1 MRNRPRFRAWSYQA
15 RRSGP
20 LGLALTLP
28 LLVSATPA
36 NVLPVQVVDQ
46 AGVPLRD
53 AVIEIRPP
61 AGNTRRPAF
70 AWRNAMA
77 QKNQAFVPGTLI
89 VPVGAVVAFPNLDN
103 LRHSIY
109 SFSRP
114 GPFKIDLY
122 GQDQTRTHQF
132 KVAGTIALGCNIHD
146 KMQGF
151 IRVTDT
157 PFAARSDLNGLAA
170 IEGLGRGTYDVVV
183 WHPRIRGTGGEWR
196 GKMVLE
202 PGNRS
207 RIMVAVRPGN
217 GK

>member
-1 MRNRPRFRAWSYQA
+1 MRNLPRFRAWSYQA

-28 LLVSATPA
+28 LLISATPA

-70 AWRNAMA
+70 AWRNGMA

-122 GQDQTRTHQF
+122 GQDQTRTQQF
-132 KVAGTIALGCNIHD
+132 KVAGTIALG
-146 KMQGF
+146 
-151 IRVTDT
+151 
-157 PFAARSDLNGLAA
+157 
-170 IEGLGRGTYDVVV
+170 
-183 WHPRIRGTGGEWR
+183 
-196 GKMVLE
+196 
-202 PGNRS
+202 
-207 RIMVAVRPGN
+207 
-217 GK
+217 